1 MVKSG
6 SHVKGFFRL
15 QLGEDENG
23 KQKVVGDSG
32 WIENTIT
39 EHGFD
44 DYIVG
49 AVGNI
54 ANSSQISNMQIATQT
69 DAMVSTQN
77 SLSGEV
83 NARKTTSN
91 TLSGNGTLVCTAQ
104 WSSDDNTDGPV
115 DIGAV
120 GLYEHV
126 TTGSLACGELFT
138 TSTWATNQNLS
149 ATYELRF
156 SE

>member
-1 MVKSG
+1 MSKS
-6 SHVKGFFRL
+6 SVKGFFRL
-15 QLGEDENG
+15 QLGEEKDG
-23 KQKVVGDSG
+23 KQIVVGDSG
-32 WIENTIT
+32 WVQNTIT

-49 AVGNI
+49 AVGGI
-54 ANSSQISNMQIATQT
+54 AASSQISNMQIATQT
-69 DAMVSTQN
+69 DAMNTTQN

-83 NARKTTSN
+83 NERKTTNN
-91 TLSGNGTLVCTAQ
+91 TLSGNGTLVCTAS
-104 WSSDDNTDGPV
+104 WSSDDNTDGPA

-120 GLYEHV
+120 GLYEHSS
-126 TTGSLACGELFT
+126 TGSLACGELFT